1 MKRIIIPVLIL
12 ILLCELVCYA
22 EDIEQEYA
30 YMDGIARY
38 RNAEGKLG
46 LLKEPGIVLA
56 AAEYDYI
63 GFFDQN
69 GLAPVCKTV
78 NGEESW
84 GMISRNGKKLIES
97 DQFSYICER
106 EHPGLGYSGQY
117 GSYYAKGKNGEE
129 YVVFADGTVS
139 RFPDQE
145 ELNLTGLQAERN
157 SDFYF
162 INGSIFLYT
171 DKGYR
176 LFDKNFRL
184 LSPETWSNCIPLSSG
199 GGCVQK
205 DGGLWGIVDSTGKPT
220 VDYLYDWMISTDWGI
235 IVKGQGSEKG
245 QVGMISCEGKV
256 LLPLQFE
263 DIAVPSENRIAV
275 LQDGKVGYM
284 NPELEWVI
292 SPQWDGAEM
301 FHNGLAVV
309 YNRER
314 KSVIDENGRTVLDL
328 SNHELRVLRS
338 VQIAVYD
345 EEKKRLTL
353 YDREGKMISEIQN
366 VYFPNSIEEKSGL
379 LAVYLD
385 NGEDQPVAAVVNIDT
400 GEVISKPEWKTIEPF
415 ENGYAIVNC
424 GEEEEPKLGVIDADG
439 KYIVKPE
446 YSSISQ
452 TAGVFYA
459 DKEYEDSSDSFIF
472 DTHGDI
478 LESMHYVGQSFG

>member
-12 ILLCELVCYA
+12 ILLCGIVCYA
-22 EDIEQEYA
+22 EDVEQVYA

-46 LLKEPGIVLA
+46 LLKEPGTVLV

-69 GLAPVCKTV
+69 DLAPVSKTV

-84 GMISRNGKKLIES
+84 GLINRDGKTLMES

-106 EHPGLGYSGQY
+106 EHSELGCSGQY

-129 YVVFADGTVS
+129 YVVFADGTVN
-139 RFPDQE
+139 RFPDQNA
-145 ELNLTGLQAERN
+145 LNLTDLQAEHN
-157 SDFYF
+157 SDFFF

-171 DKGYR
+171 GEGYR
-176 LFDKNFRL
+176 LFDINFQPL
-184 LSPETWSNCIPLSSG
+184 FPEAWSNCIPLPSG

-205 DGGLWGIVDSTGKPT
+205 DGGLWGIVDCAGKLT

-245 QVGMISCEGKV
+245 QVGMISCEGKE
-256 LLPLQFE
+256 LLPLEFE
-263 DIAVPSENRIAV
+263 DIAAPSENRIAV
-275 LQDGKVGYM
+275 FQNGKAGYM

-292 SPQWDGAEM
+292 SPQWDGAGM

-309 YNRER
+309 YNRDR
-314 KSVIDENGRTVLDL
+314 KSVIDENGRTVLVL
-328 SNHELRVLRS
+328 PNQELRILRS
-338 VQIAVYD
+338 VQIAVCD
-345 EEKKRLTL
+345 DEKKWLTL
-353 YDREGKMISEIQN
+353 YDREGKMISEIQD
-366 VYFPNSIEEKSGL
+366 VYFPDSIEEKSGL

-385 NGEDQPVAAVVNIDT
+385 NGEDQPVAAAVNIDT

-415 ENGYAIVNC
+415 ENGYAVVNC
-424 GEEEEPKLGVIDADG
+424 GEEAEPKLGVIDADG
-439 KYIVKPE
+439 KYILKPE
-446 YSSISQ
+446 YSSVSQ
-452 TAGVFYA
+452 ADGVFYA
-459 DKEYEDSSDSFIF
+459 DKEYEDSCDSFIF
-472 DTHGDI
+472 DTHGEI
-478 LESMHYVGQSFG
+478 LESMHYLGQSFG